1 MGNWEIEAL
10 MPALKNRDTRALEHL
25 YDLCGGR
32 AYSLAYRILSDHGA
46 AEDAVQEAFLDLWQH
61 TDRLSPDRGS
71 LLSLLL
77 TMVHH
82 KAIDRLRKTRGQTNI
97 HTTIDI
103 SLIQEIDS
111 EARDVADTA
120 LDRSLVEK
128 ALAALPLEQSQ
139 AIELAYFRGYTQ
151 VEIAS
156 IMNVPLGTVKS
167 RLRLALERLRLILM
181 EGEVGDLSRGR

>member
-1 MGNWEIEAL
+1 MGNWEIDAL
-10 MPALKNRDTRALEHL
+10 MPSLKERDPAALEQL
-25 YDLCGGR
+25 YDLCSGR
-32 AYSLAYRILSDHGA
+32 AFSLAYRILGDHGI
-46 AEDAVQEAFLDLWQH
+46 AEDAVQDAFVDLWQH

-82 KAIDRLRKTRGQTNI
+82 KAIDRLRKARGQTRP
-97 HTTIDI
+97 HYEIDI
-103 SLIQEIDS
+103 TLIQEMDS
-111 EARDVADTA
+111 EARDVADVA
-120 LDRSLVEK
+120 MDRSEVAK
-128 ALAALPLEQSQ
+128 ALAMLPEDQRRGV
-139 AIELAYFRGYTQ
+139 ELAYFGGYTQ

-167 RLRLALERLRLILM
+167 RLRLALERLRLILR

>member
-1 MGNWEIEAL
+1 MGNWEIDAL
-10 MPALKNRDTRALEHL
+10 MPALRERDTAALEQL

-32 AYSLAYRILSDHGA
+32 AFSLAYRILGDHGI
-46 AEDAVQEAFLDLWQH
+46 AEDAVQDAFIDLWQH
-61 TDRLSPDRGS
+61 TDRLSPERGS

-82 KAIDRLRKTRGQTNI
+82 KSIDRLRKARGQTRLHI
-97 HTTIDI
+97 EIDI
-103 SLIQEIDS
+103 TLIQEIDS
-111 EARDVADTA
+111 EARDVADVAT
-120 LDRSLVEK
+120 DRSEVAK
-128 ALAALPLEQSQ
+128 ALAMLPGEQSRCV
-139 AIELAYFRGYTQ
+139 ELAYFGGYTQ

-167 RLRLALERLRLILM
+167 RMRLALERLRLILR

>member
-1 MGNWEIEAL
+1 MGSWEIDAL
-10 MPALKNRDTRALEHL
+10 MPALRNRDTRALENL

-32 AYSLAYRILSDHGA
+32 AYSLAYRILSDHGS
-46 AEDAVQEAFLDLWQH
+46 AEDAVQDAFIDLWQH
-61 TDRLSPDRGS
+61 TDRLNPERGS

-82 KAIDRLRKTRGQTNI
+82 KAIDRLRKTRGQTRL

-103 SLIQEIDS
+103 SLIQEIDA
-111 EARDVADTA
+111 EARDVADIA
-120 LDRSLVEK
+120 LDRSSVEK
-128 ALAALPLEQSQ
+128 ALTVLPAEQSR
-139 AIELAYFRGYTQ
+139 AVELAYFGGYTQ

-167 RLRLALERLRLILM
+167 RLRLALDRLRLILL